1 MWRKRNPVALLVEV
15 QTGTATMG
23 NRMAVPQKVK
33 NKTNNPR
40 VALLHIYPDM
50 TNTPIQRDTCTHVF
64 TTALFAIISLSVHVD
79 GLVNKKWCVYIYIY
93 LYIYTHTHID
103 IYIHTHTHNGILFS
117 H

>member
-40 VALLHIYPDM
+40 VALLRIYPDM

-79 GLVNKKWCVYIYIY
+79 GLVNKKWLYT
-93 LYIYTHTHID
+93 YIYT
-103 IYIHTHTHNGILFS
+103 HTHTHNGILFS